1 MAWLLT
7 NISPSNVLQNTLL
20 SEKYHQNSRTIFSCT
35 LGMIGLI
42 LFVSTATHS
51 SVQPWDRQETQPQRQ
66 FILRVPTIVS
76 NFGNFLIITIFM
88 GLGCSMFSE
97 NTLMLY

>member
-20 SEKYHQNSRTIFSCT
+20 SEKYHQNSQTIFSGT

-42 LFVSTATHS
+42 LFVSTALHS
-51 SVQPWDRQETQPQRQ
+51 SVQPLNRQETQPQRQ
-66 FILRVPTIVS
+66 FILWVPTIVS
-76 NFGNFLIITIFM
+76 NLGHFLIITIFM